1 MQTIMYRL
9 RFETY
14 PDEPDRV
21 MLPCEHFDMIGG
33 SETGG
38 YVSFNLFLSPFMMRF
53 SLIAIMLAKLRMS
66 IDEAT
71 EEFYTISKLV
81 YNDAA
86 IAPAERS
93 ARLRACMEDLMK
105 RKALPID
112 LKLTDATDGICAW
125 LGTLF

>member
-1 MQTIMYRL
+1 MQTIMHRL
-9 RFETY
+9 RFEKY
-14 PDEPDRV
+14 PNEPDRV
-21 MLPCEHFDMIGG
+21 MFPCEHLDMIGG
-33 SETGG
+33 SDTGG
-38 YVSFNLFLSPFMMRF
+38 YVSLNLILSPFMMRS

-71 EEFYTISKLV
+71 EEFYTISELV

-86 IAPAERS
+86 ITPAERS

-112 LKLTDATDGICAW
+112 LKLTDSTEGICAG
-125 LGTLF
+125 LGTLI